1 MFRGLRTVI
10 YPVSDMAQAKAWY
23 SEVFGCSP
31 YFDEPFYAGFSVGGF
46 ELGLI
51 PDGVPSADGAMA
63 YWGVSDAAAAL
74 ERLARLQVA
83 IHEQIKDVGG
93 GIKVAAIKLSL
104 IHISITRRSTGRS
117 AFPVLP
123 ARIRMSHFDRS
134 PIRCH
139 PCR

>member
-1 MFRGLRTVI
+1 MSDLGGVGMFKGLRTVI

-63 YWGVSDAAAAL
+63 YWGVSDAAATL
-74 ERLARLQVA
+74 KRLGRLQVA

-93 GIKVAAIKLSL
+93 GIKVAAIKDPFGNL
-104 IHISITRRSTGRS
+104 IGIIENPN
-117 AFPVLP
+117 FNVQ
-123 ARIRMSHFDRS
+123 DVQ
-134 PIRCH
+134 
-139 PCR
+139 